1 MSRYDDEMT
10 KKQVNKLIIEYLDI
24 FEIKKFDRN
33 KIIKAEFDEVE
44 GLHEEEKKLL
54 DELEEK
60 FKPLEEE
67 YLKVYAFKFF
77 LEK

>member
-1 MSRYDDEMT
+1 MNIYT
-10 KKQVNKLIIEYLDI
+10 FLKLKIDQ
-24 FEIKKFDRN
+24 N

-67 YLKVYAFKFF
+67 YLKVNSFIFF
-77 LEK
+77 IEK